1 MAKAVLMYYCCSD
14 ASTGSK
20 LRSLQFAR
28 ELSADFDVTIV
39 IENRGL
45 DSLEIPPDVACVTLP
60 AFHVS
65 PDSENFDISRPGEIR
80 DRLILRRN
88 LLLETFARLQP
99 RICLV
104 ESFPFGQHRL
114 LGEVLPL
121 VERARNGVYGDSL
134 VVSLTDGILPDFR
147 DGSEERVDN
156 AGRILSRYFD
166 IVLVRSDP
174 VFARLEE
181 FFQPE
186 NTIETPTYHVGF
198 MSQGFKASPT
208 PDEPARKSLL
218 VSAGDG
224 RFGGRLFQAA
234 LEAHKTL
241 WPVKEIPLK
250 IITGERL
257 PDADWQA
264 LLRDAADA
272 PQVSI
277 SRNSGNF
284 HREVGEASWSISQCG
299 YNTAVDVLATDTPSL
314 FVPCTADGNSDQQI
328 RAKRLVYWGRGRLV
342 PERLVNGAS
351 LAAEIN
357 DLLGMTVRPTSFNLG
372 GTSTA
377 ASLIGE
383 IVYNQR
389 LPPAGG
395 YRSSGRVDTH

>member
-1 MAKAVLMYYCCSD
+1 MAKAVLMYYCSSD

-39 IENRGL
+39 IENLGL
-45 DSLEIPPDVACVTLP
+45 DSLEIPPNVACVTLP
-60 AFHVS
+60 AFPVS
-65 PDSENFDISRPGEIR
+65 PGSKDFNVSGPGEIR
-80 DRLILRRN
+80 DLLIRRRN
-88 LLLETFARLQP
+88 LLLETFARLKP

-114 LGEVLPL
+114 LAEVLPL

-134 VVSLTDGILPDFR
+134 VVSLTNGILPDFR
-147 DGSEERVDN
+147 DGSEERVDR
-156 AGRILSRYFD
+156 AGRILGRYFD
-166 IVLVRSDP
+166 VVLVRSDP

-198 MSQGFKASPT
+198 MDQGFQASPT
-208 PDEPARKSLL
+208 PDNLVPKSLL

-241 WPVKEIPLK
+241 WPVREVPLK

-257 PDADWQA
+257 PDADWQL

-284 HREVGEASWSISQCG
+284 RREVSEAGWSISQCE
-299 YNTAVDVLATDTPSL
+299 YDVAVDVLATDTPSL
-314 FVPCTADGNSDQQI
+314 FVPCTAGGNSDQLI

-342 PERLVNGAS
+342 PERLINGAS

-357 DLLGMTVRPTSFNLG
+357 DLIGMTVRPTSFSLEG
-372 GTSTA
+372 ASTA
-377 ASLIGE
+377 ASLIAE
-383 IVYNQR
+383 IVYNKR

-395 YRSSGRVDTH
+395 YRSSEHVHTH